1 MGETIEREPLE
12 AYLRGRLPER
22 EGLRLTGLKRTPGG
36 MSRQTWFVDLEWSGA
51 EALESQRVTI
61 RFDHDIGSVVPNPL
75 VHEYN
80 VMACLYGSAV
90 PVAEPLWFEEDA
102 GILGR
107 PFYVRDCVAG
117 DASPKRI
124 FAPGNEELR
133 ARMGRQLVEL
143 LAALHTLDWRAAG
156 MADVTQVPTTPRDA
170 ALLELGRYRSHWHE
184 TAVEPGPALAELY
197 TWLERNAPT
206 TIPRVSIVWGDVGVG
221 NFIYR
226 DDIVAL
232 TDWEQA
238 HLGDP
243 MKDIAAAL
251 WRGLEALLPKEEIY
265 AFYEERAG
273 YPIIQENVD
282 YYHVFI
288 DAQNVSTTG
297 SVFRYFSG
305 DTPPDVS
312 FARMGLGISYRCL
325 DLGLRAIGV

>member
-170 ALLELGRYRSHWHE
+170 ALLELR
-184 TAVEPGPALAELY
+184 ALPIALA
-197 TWLERNAPT
+197 RNRGRA
-206 TIPRVSIVWGDVGVG
+206 RSGA
-221 NFIYR
+221 R
-226 DDIVAL
+226 RAL
-232 TDWEQA
+232 
-238 HLGDP
+238 HL
-243 MKDIAAAL
+243 A
-251 WRGLEALLPKEEIY
+251 
-265 AFYEERAG
+265 RAG
-273 YPIIQENVD
+273 PRRRRSRASRSCGVTS
-282 YYHVFI
+282 
-288 DAQNVSTTG
+288 ASATSSTGTT
-297 SVFRYFSG
+297 SW
-305 DTPPDVS
+305 P
-312 FARMGLGISYRCL
+312 
-325 DLGLRAIGV
+325 